1 MKKPRLGIAAGNKLG
16 ADAAVEVASAGGN
29 AVDACLAA
37 AIMGWVAEPFFAS
50 IGGSGFI
57 TVRAPDGAVK
67 VYDGNNSMPYTA
79 PGHPGQGMKRVYL
92 EYSNGMYT
100 GIGGGSI
107 AVPGILAAAHEAWER
122 HGAIEWAALFE
133 PSIRAARNGIPFPR
147 SSDYYLSETWDQ
159 IWGRFPE
166 AQTLFG
172 VDEPMRQGET
182 LLQGDLADALEQ
194 VAQKGPD
201 TFYRGELATEI
212 TDAIAADD
220 GFMTVDD
227 LDRYRAEIRAPIV
240 TEVFGWRIE
249 SNPPPAVGGVVLTHM
264 LSLLQTAKLD
274 EPLDRL
280 RSIVEAE
287 RAAIGYHADHY
298 QEPGEIA
305 GSHEEALSRAR
316 RRTRSP
322 DTTHASAADADG
334 YVCAITQ
341 SNGYGAGLVIH
352 GMLFNNTLGEE
363 ELNPLGVHR
372 LPPGSRCHSNQA
384 PTVACGPDSSI
395 VVGLGSPGAER
406 IVGAIAQTFIGI
418 AVDRRSLV
426 DAVSAPRGHLAQKPD
441 GPLMCFEPGL
451 PGEELGYTP
460 RPYDDLHMFFGAV
473 QAASVTADG
482 DVDAACDPRRSTAA
496 ALV

>member
-1 MKKPRLGIAAGNKLG
+1 MKKPRLGIAAGNELG
-16 ADAAVEVASAGGN
+16 ASAAVEVASAGGN

-57 TVRAPDGAVK
+57 TVRAPDGPVE
-67 VYDGNNSMPYTA
+67 VFDGNNSMPYTA
-79 PGHPGQGMKRVYL
+79 PAQPGQGLKRVYL

-100 GIGGGSI
+100 GIGGGSV
-107 AVPGILAAAHEAWER
+107 AVPGILAAVHKAWER
-122 HGAIEWAALFE
+122 HGAIEWAALFQ
-133 PSIRAARNGIPFPR
+133 PAIRAARDGFPFPR
-147 SSDYYLSETWDQ
+147 SSDYYLSETWRR
-159 IWGRFPE
+159 IWARYPGAR
-166 AQTLFG
+166 ALFG
-172 VDEPMRQGET
+172 EEEPMRQGET
-182 LLQGDLADALEQ
+182 LVQSDLAESLEQ

-201 TFYRGELATEI
+201 TFYRGELADEI
-212 TDAIAADD
+212 VSAIAED
-220 GFMTVDD
+220 GGFLTVDD
-227 LDRYRAEIRAPIV
+227 LDRYRAEVRAPIV
-240 TEVFGWRIE
+240 TDVFGWRVE

-305 GSHEEALSRAR
+305 GEHEEALARAL
-316 RRTRSP
+316 RRTGSP
-322 DTTHASAADADG
+322 ETTHASAADADG
-334 YVCAITQ
+334 FTCAITE
-341 SNGYGAGLVIH
+341 SNGYGSGLVIH

-395 VVGLGSPGAER
+395 VVSLGSPGAER

-418 AVDRRSLV
+418 AVDGLSLV

-451 PGEELGYTP
+451 PGEDLGYTP

-473 QAASVTADG
+473 QAASVTAG
-482 DVDAACDPRRSTAA
+482 GEVDAACDPRRSTASS
-496 ALV
+496 LV